1 MTARNDNEITTRIDA
16 LIAEMTPAEKAGQLT
31 QYFYFGFLRDA
42 DDAAGNDSPMARQP
56 LAVEEALS
64 RGETGALLLNRSAE
78 INRLQ
83 KLAIEGNRHKI
94 PCSSASM

>member
-56 LAVEEALS
+56 LAVEEAMA
-64 RGETGALLLNRSAE
+64 RGETGALLFQTDPAE

-83 KLAIEGNRHKI
+83 KLAIEGDRK
-94 PCSSASM
+94 SVV